1 VDAYD
6 AMTTPRVYKKVPF
19 TLEQTLAIMQKES
32 GIHFDPILLKV
43 FVNLVG
49 VFPIGSLVLLDSGD
63 VGIVYKAHPDPK
75 WIDRP
80 QVILLGKDGTE
91 ESKTVIDLS
100 ETDSNGNFKWSIVKT
115 LDPNQYHINV
125 AKYFCS

>member
-1 VDAYD
+1 
-6 AMTTPRVYKKVPF
+6 MTTPRVYKKVPF

-43 FVNLVG
+43 FVSLVG
-49 VFPIGSLVLLDSGD
+49 VFPVGSLVLLDSGD
-63 VGIVYKAHPDPK
+63 VGIVFKAHPDSK

-91 ESKTVIDLS
+91 EGKTLIDLS
-100 ETDSNGNFKWSIVKT
+100 ETDSDGHFKWSIIKT

-125 AKYFCS
+125 TKYFCD